1 MTLVKLLDK
10 SKVVPVLVYGNSE
23 VEISGIQHDSRLV
36 TSGNLFVCCVG
47 SKNEGHMFLREANK
61 RGVVIVKL
69 TLITF
74 TYLWKTISYKNLTSI
89 EIEGISDA
97 YDEGGLSAAESLEI
111 YKETFW
117 RVGSESLSEIL
128 QKLPASE
135 TPPSCVIFNVFCL
148 GLFDVGKSSGLLGI
162 GFFTQS
168 CFVNSINFQ
177 THEKFIELALSKSE
191 HLLHGLPK
199 LALGDFPTFL
209 YKYGSYPG
217 YFDIVV
223 NQFDNIDLA
232 NGGGKPPIWKYFV
245 GIIVL
250 LVINSTIFSS

>member
-1 MTLVKLLDK
+1 MTLVELLDE
-10 SKVVPVLVYGNSE
+10 SNMVPVSAYENSE
-23 VEISGIQHDSRLV
+23 VEISGIQHDFRLV
-36 TSGNLFVCCVG
+36 TSGNLFVCCVR
-47 SKNEGHMFLREANK
+47 SKNDGHMFLREANK
-61 RGVVIVKL
+61 REVVIVKL

-74 TYLWKTISYKNLTSI
+74 TSLWKTISYKNLTSI
-89 EIEGISDA
+89 EIEGISYA

-117 RVGSESLSEIL
+117 RVESESLFELL

-135 TPPSCVIFNVFCL
+135 TPPSCVIFYVF
-148 GLFDVGKSSGLLGI
+148 LLW
-162 GFFTQS
+162 TLD
-168 CFVNSINFQ
+168 

-199 LALGDFPTFL
+199 LALGDLPTFL

-232 NGGGKPPIWKYFV
+232 NGGEKPPIWQDFV

-250 LVINSTIFSS
+250 LVINSTIISS